1 VNYWMHNGLL
11 VMDSGQKMGKSL
23 GNVINIRDALAEFP
37 AEAIRLYYL
46 QAHYRSPLPWNKGS
60 LSDALGMLARLYDA
74 REKAEAMQG
83 QEPADQVAAQLGD
96 DAQKVLDLGAR
107 FDERFYG
114 AMDNDFNT
122 AQALGVVFELARA
135 VNRFA
140 EHKKAKKRGGPV
152 VASAL
157 DAFRKVSDALGVLTM
172 GTEAFQEEV
181 KVKRLAAMGL
191 SRADIEARVAQR
203 NQHRINKDW
212 AASDTIRDELEA
224 QNIAVMDMPEG
235 TQWRV
240 RVRVSDGDA

>member
-1 VNYWMHNGLL
+1 
-11 VMDSGQKMGKSL
+11 
-23 GNVINIRDALAEFP
+23 
-37 AEAIRLYYL
+37 
-46 QAHYRSPLPWNKGS
+46 
-60 LSDALGMLARLYDA
+60 
-74 REKAEAMQG
+74 
-83 QEPADQVAAQLGD
+83 
-96 DAQKVLDLGAR
+96 
-107 FDERFYG
+107 
-114 AMDNDFNT
+114 
-122 AQALGVVFELARA
+122 
-135 VNRFA
+135 
-140 EHKKAKKRGGPV
+140 KKRGGPV